1 MVELIKGF
9 VVNFELTAVIEGKFN
24 CWYYLLNKRPRPQLQ
39 QIGIKLIIESI
50 LLFYKFITAEHA
62 PS

>member
-24 CWYYLLNKRPRPQLQ
+24 CWYDLLNKRPRLQLQ

-50 LLFYKFITAEHA
+50 LPF
-62 PS
+62 

>member
-50 LLFYKFITAEHA
+50 LLFYNG
-62 PS
+62 